1 MRMKRFSA
9 LLLLAAFAGCTSVPE
24 QRLTVPRAPVETKQ
38 RIAFAS
44 VALRE
49 VSLPGYAAGEDI
61 YLSDALGVLRTQPGF
76 FWADDPARAI
86 TLELSRHLAQIT
98 GASVASEPWPFGGFP
113 EAQVEV
119 RVEEMLAQEGGIF
132 RLAGQYFVSSETGRA
147 RAQLFDLSVPVPVEA
162 GATAIAAARGQAVQD
177 LALAIARDGL
187 R

>member
-1 MRMKRFSA
+1 MKRFAA
-9 LLLLAAFAGCTSVPE
+9 LLLLAALAACTSVPE

-38 RIAFAS
+38 RIAFAT

-61 YLSDALGVLRTQPGF
+61 YISDALGVLRTQPGL

-98 GASVASEPWPFGGFP
+98 GARVAAEPWPFGGFP

-119 RVEEMLAQEGGIF
+119 RVEEMLAQEGGLF

-147 RAQLFDLSVPVPVEA
+147 RAQLFDLSVPVPLES
-162 GATAIAAARGQAVQD
+162 GATAIAAARGQAVRD
-177 LALAIARDGL
+177 LAIAIARDGL

>member
-1 MRMKRFSA
+1 MRMKNFSA
-9 LLLLAAFAGCTSVPE
+9 VLVLATLAACTSAPE
-24 QRLTVPRAPVETKQ
+24 QRLTVPRAPVETKL

-49 VSLPGYAAGEDI
+49 VSL
-61 YLSDALGVLRTQPGF
+61 LSDAAGVLRTQPGL
-76 FWADDPARAI
+76 FWADDPSRAI

-98 GASVASEPWPFGGFP
+98 GAKIAAEPWPFGGFP

-119 RVEEMLAQEGGIF
+119 RVEEMLAQEGGMF

-147 RAQLFDLSVPVPVEA
+147 RAQLFDLSVPLPLEA
-162 GATAIAAARGQAVQD
+162 GATAIAAARAQAVRD
-177 LALAIARDGL
+177 LAVAIARDGL

>member
-9 LLLLAAFAGCTSVPE
+9 LLLLAALAACTSVPE

-61 YLSDALGVLRTQPGF
+61 YLSDALGVLRTQPGL

-86 TLELSRHLAQIT
+86 TLELSRHLAHIT
-98 GASVASEPWPFGGFP
+98 GARVASEPWPFGGFP

>member
-9 LLLLAAFAGCTSVPE
+9 LLLLAALAACTSVPE

-49 VSLPGYAAGEDI
+49 VSLPVYAAGEDI
-61 YLSDALGVLRTQPGF
+61 YLSDALGVLRTQPGL

-98 GASVASEPWPFGGFP
+98 GARVASEPWPFGGFP

>member
-1 MRMKRFSA
+1 MRMKRFCA
-9 LLLLAAFAGCTSVPE
+9 LFLLASLAACTSVPE
-24 QRLTVPRAPVETKQ
+24 QRLIVPRATVETKQ

-61 YLSDALGVLRTQPGF
+61 YLADATGVLRTQPGL
-76 FWADDPARAI
+76 FWADDPGRAI

-98 GASVASEPWPFGGFP
+98 GAQVAAEPWPFGGFP

-119 RVEEMLAQEGGIF
+119 RVEEMLAQEGGLF
-132 RLAGQYFVSSETGRA
+132 RLAGQYFVSSENGRA
-147 RAQLFDLSVPVPVEA
+147 RARLFDLSVPVTLDA
-162 GATAIAAARGQAVQD
+162 GATAIAAARGQAVRD
-177 LALAIARDGL
+177 LAVAIARDGL

>member
-1 MRMKRFSA
+1 MKRFFP
-9 LLLLAAFAGCTSVPE
+9 LLLLATLAACSSVPE
-24 QRLTVPRAPVETKQ
+24 QRVTVPRTPVETKQ

-44 VALRE
+44 VVLRE

-61 YLSDALGVLRTQPGF
+61 YLADAAGVLRSQPGL
-76 FWADDPARAI
+76 FWADDPGRAI

-98 GASVASEPWPFGGFP
+98 GARVAAEPWPFGGFP

-119 RVEEMLAQEGGIF
+119 RVEEMLAQEGGSF

-147 RAQLFDLSVPVPVEA
+147 RAQLFDLSVPVQVEA
-162 GATAIAAARGQAVQD
+162 GATAIAAARGQAVRD
-177 LALAIARDGL
+177 LAIAIARDGL